1 MALVQRALKAEIS
14 LAADSGA
21 GGGTAGQKKF
31 REGGDTVKL
40 PDGLRMSANILQ
52 AGGYSDGTLD
62 LIIYGMTQSVMNQLS
77 TLGMQ
82 INLVPKNPITLLAGE
97 PGKLATAFTGY
108 IIAAY
113 ADYNASPEVAFH
125 ISAHTLAAF
134 ATAPADPTSFQGSAD
149 VSTIMSGFATKMGLR
164 FENSG
169 VQVKLSNPYFSGSL
183 RDQARACVQAAGI
196 NWNSGEGGVLA
207 IWPKDGTRGGR
218 IPVIAP
224 PPEGSMIGYPTYTA
238 YGIQLRNLYDPNI
251 GLGQKVQVK
260 SSVLKTGEWQVYRLG
275 HMLES
280 ETLNGK
286 WETMI
291 SAYNPKHPVPPVK

>member
-1 MALVQRALKAEIS
+1 MALVERALDAQIS
-14 LAADSGA
+14 LGNDASSGA
-21 GGGTAGQKKF
+21 SRSF
-31 REGGDTVKL
+31 REGGNTVKL
-40 PDGLRMSANILQ
+40 PSGLRMSANILQ
-52 AGGYSDGTLD
+52 AGGYSDGTMD
-62 LIIYGMTQSVMNQLS
+62 LVIYGMTRSVMNQLS

-97 PGKLATAFTGY
+97 TGKMATAFQGY

-113 ADYNASPEVAFH
+113 ADYNASPDVAFH

-134 ATAPADPTSFQGSAD
+134 ATAPAEPTSFQGSAD
-149 VSTIMSGFATKMGLR
+149 VSTIMSGLATKMGLR

-169 VQVKLSNPYFSGSL
+169 VTTKLSNQYLSGSL
-183 RDQARACVQAAGI
+183 RDQARALVQAAGI

-207 IWPKDGTRGGR
+207 IWPKNGSRGGR

-238 YGIQLRNLYDPNI
+238 YGIQMRNLFDPNI

-260 SSVLKTGEWQVYRLG
+260 SSVLTTGEWQVYRLG
-275 HMLES
+275 HTLES
-280 ETLNGK
+280 QMPNGR